1 MGYLDTHVAP
11 YDLTQFDL
19 SDMLQCGK
27 ALRLLARES
36 STLEAIA
43 ARTVRHLYEE
53 CRDKATG
60 ARQCTLVRFYK
71 THVFGKLDKQL
82 QQFATKTAGD
92 AHLTP
97 ETRCLTL
104 IASAGEHPSWNDRRK
119 SKGHQ
124 AIPLLSVEMIERA
137 PMISQLMKEFGVQL
151 ADVVKVPQGPA
162 IVESVQGSTYNVFH
176 VEDAMGSPFIP
187 AQKEFV
193 EPYNVKSVIGFGG
206 SMAMGELFAVV
217 MFTKVA
223 IDRANARRFRNVAL
237 DLKAE
242 AYRIRDHMVFGGV

>member
-1 MGYLDTHVAP
+1 
-11 YDLTQFDL
+11 
-19 SDMLQCGK
+19 MLQCG
-27 ALRLLARES
+27 AELRRQARET
-36 STLEAIA
+36 STLEGIA

-53 CRDKATG
+53 CRDRKTG
-60 ARQCTLVRFYK
+60 ARQCALVRFYK
-71 THVFGKLDKQL
+71 THAFGKLDKQL
-82 QQFATKTAGD
+82 QQFATKVAGD
-92 AHLTP
+92 AQLTP

-104 IASAGEHPSWNDRRK
+104 IGSAGEHPSWNDRRK

-137 PMISQLMKEFGVQL
+137 PMIAQLMKEFGVPL
-151 ADVVKVPQGPA
+151 ASVVTARTQAPA
-162 IVESVQGSTYNVFH
+162 IVESVQGSTYNIFH
-176 VEDAMGSPFIP
+176 VEDAVGSAYIP
-187 AQKEFV
+187 AQKDFV

-206 SMAMGELFAVV
+206 SMAMGELFAVI

-223 IDRANARRFRNVAL
+223 VSRANARRFRNVAL

>member
-1 MGYLDTHVAP
+1 MAP
-11 YDLTQFDL
+11 YDLTAFDL
-19 SDMLQCGK
+19 SDMLQCG
-27 ALRLLARES
+27 AELRRQARDS
-36 STLEAIA
+36 STLEGIA
-43 ARTVRHLYEE
+43 AKTVRHLYEE
-53 CRDKATG
+53 CRDKKTG
-60 ARQCTLVRFYK
+60 ARQCALVRFYK

-104 IASAGEHPSWNDRRK
+104 VGSAGEHPSWNDRRK

-124 AIPLLSVEMIERA
+124 AIPLISVEMIERA

-151 ADVVKVPQGPA
+151 ADVVTAPQAPA
-162 IVESVQGSTYNVFH
+162 IVESVGGSTYNVFH
-176 VEDAMGSPFIP
+176 VENAVGSPYIP

-193 EPYNVKSVIGFGG
+193 EPYNVRSVIGFGG
-206 SMAMGELFAVV
+206 SMAMGELFAVI
-217 MFTKVA
+217 MFTKV
-223 IDRANARRFRNVAL
+223 DVSRANARRFRNVAL